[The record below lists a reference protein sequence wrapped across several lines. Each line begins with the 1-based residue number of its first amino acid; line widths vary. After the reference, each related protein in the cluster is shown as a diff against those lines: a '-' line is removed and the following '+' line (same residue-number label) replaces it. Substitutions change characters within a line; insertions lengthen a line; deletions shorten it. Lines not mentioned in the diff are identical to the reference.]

1 MRPKGFSRGLTANPS
16 KETLGVVSISDETG
30 LGNLSYVDPKYSYG
44 FINKNEDKEYFKQQI
59 DIDEL
64 N

>member
-44 FINKNEDKEYFKQQI
+44 FINKNEDKEYFK
-59 DIDEL
+59 
-64 N
+64 